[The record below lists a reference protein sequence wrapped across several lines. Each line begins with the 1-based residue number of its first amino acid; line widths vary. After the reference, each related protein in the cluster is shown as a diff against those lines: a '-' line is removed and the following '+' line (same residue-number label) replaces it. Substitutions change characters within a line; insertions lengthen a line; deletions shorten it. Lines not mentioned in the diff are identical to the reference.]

1 MIGGVRK
8 PRRVRKLKPTAFQ
21 VVVGLVF
28 LAWFALF
35 RLRHSPPWILLAL
48 ASVAAFAALVALGVA
63 AWRKPTKK

>member
-1 MIGGVRK
+1 MIGGMRK

-35 RLRHSPPWILLAL
+35 RLRHSPPWVLLAL
-48 ASVAAFAALVALGVA
+48 VSVAAFGALVAIGIATL
-63 AWRKPTKK
+63 RKPTKK

>member
-1 MIGGVRK
+1 MRK

-35 RLRHSPPWILLAL
+35 RLRHSPPWVLLAL
-48 ASVAAFAALVALGVA
+48 VSVAAFAALVAIGIA
-63 AWRKPTKK
+63 ALRQPTKK